1 MDAWE
6 DMWADTDSY
15 GRVGM
20 VLGAIVGVL
29 TFLSIWIATW
39 FAGFVIG
46 FVLGWI
52 PAAFFAAIAFLLVRF
67 LWGFAALGALLL
79 FLQTTHLGS

>member
-1 MDAWE
+1 MDDWNYLWE
-6 DMWADTDSY
+6 RANAY

-20 VLGAIVGVL
+20 VLGAIVGVV
-29 TFLSIWIATW
+29 TFLGIWIATW

-52 PAAFFAAIAFLLVRF
+52 PAVFFAAIAYLLVRY
-67 LWGFAALGALLL
+67 LWGFAVLGALLL
-79 FLQTTHLGS
+79 FLQSAQS